1 MVPAKQRNDLYVEL
15 TKDEQK
21 QYKEMLRE
29 VFGRWKVEKPTI
41 GHMPKI
47 QEFLIE
53 KKMPR
58 LVEMVDEFLDIETVG
73 GCPDYESC
81 ERFSPSIAN
90 QFDKYFDWFQKRFP
104 EDADKGVE
112 QMFVNRAALVP
123 EFAKIACVS
132 VAFVT
137 EKGETKIQSF
147 SDTDEKKLLIE
158 VQKLLRRIGELGFF
172 LCGHNVKGFDIPM
185 LAKRMI
191 MNGLLPPKIL
201 PGHDTKP
208 WEIKALDTKELWQY
222 GGYGSIASLGSGLS
236 SSSISNGG
244 FSSRFMFEIGILV
257 MFETTS

>member
-1 MVPAKQRNDLYVEL
+1 MINIPI
-15 TKDEQK
+15 TK
-21 QYKEMLRE
+21 L
-29 VFGRWKVEKPTI
+29 
-41 GHMPKI
+41 
-47 QEFLIE
+47 L
-53 KKMPR
+53 
-58 LVEMVDEFLDIETVG
+58 FLDIETVG
-73 GCPDYESC
+73 IQPKWDSLESIRP
-81 ERFSPSIAN
+81 ELAF
-90 QFDKYFDWFQKRFP
+90 QFRNYFDWFQKRFP

-137 EKGETKIQSF
+137 DKGETKIQSF
-147 SDTDEKKLLIE
+147 SDTDEKKLLLD

-222 GGYGSIASLGSGLS
+222 GGYGSIASLELMCVCMGVES
-236 SSSISNGG
+236 SKNMEVTGNKVHDAYWTKKDIK
-244 FSSRFMFEIGILV
+244 GIVEYCEKDVLV
-257 MFETTS
+257 LIDVIKKITTLE

>member
-1 MVPAKQRNDLYVEL
+1 MINTPL
-15 TKDEQK
+15 TK
-21 QYKEMLRE
+21 L
-29 VFGRWKVEKPTI
+29 
-41 GHMPKI
+41 
-47 QEFLIE
+47 L
-53 KKMPR
+53 
-58 LVEMVDEFLDIETVG
+58 FLDIETVG
-73 GCPDYESC
+73 IQPEWESL
-81 ERFSPSIAN
+81 EKNRPELAF
-90 QFDKYFDWFQKRFP
+90 QFRNYFDWFQKRFP

-123 EFAKIACVS
+123 EFAKIACIS

-147 SDTDEKKLLIE
+147 SDTDEKKLLLE
-158 VQKLLRRIGELGFF
+158 VQKLLRRVGELGFF

-222 GGYGSIASLGSGLS
+222 GGYGSIASLELMCVCMGVES
-236 SSSISNGG
+236 SKNMEVTGNKVHEAYWVKKDIK
-244 FSSRFMFEIGILV
+244 GIVEYCEKDVLV
-257 MFETTS
+257 LIDVIKKITNLV